1 MSNGLVTMPVF
12 MRDPSD
18 LSITLQTVESVRRTE
33 PDVPLLLV
41 DDCSPVQGLVDELAT
56 HAGRL
61 AFELHR
67 KDENSGFSRT
77 VNVGLR
83 RALEEGRD
91 CVLLNADMEC
101 LTPGWVDLCADQ
113 KDTQGRPAAVV
124 GALLVYP
131 NGLIQHAGIYFSFLT
146 RTFDHRYRF
155 GPMMLPEAN
164 VAACCPVTGAF
175 QYVRLETLQAV
186 GVYDDEFQM
195 AYEDVDYCLRVF
207 DAGLECVYQPKV
219 QAIHHES
226 LFRGRADAKINEW
239 QSAALQRLMTKH
251 GRTNMS
257 RFVPEI
263 V

>member
-1 MSNGLVTMPVF
+1 MSALVTIPVF
-12 MRDPSD
+12 MREPVDFD
-18 LSITLQTVESVRRTE
+18 VTLQTIESIRRTE
-33 PDVPLLLV
+33 PNVPLLLV
-41 DDCSPVQGLVDELAT
+41 DDHSPVRGLVDELET
-56 HAGRL
+56 HAERL
-61 AFELHR
+61 AFEIHR
-67 KDENSGFSRT
+67 KEENSGFSRT
-77 VNVGLR
+77 VNIGLQ

-101 LTPGWVDLCADQ
+101 LTADWIGVMERQ
-113 KDTQGRPAAVV
+113 KDTQGRPAAMV

-155 GPMMLPEAN
+155 GPMGLPEAN

-175 QYVRLETLQAV
+175 QFIRHSTLRTI
-186 GVYDDEFQM
+186 GTYDSEFQM
-195 AYEDVDYCLRVF
+195 AYEDVDFCLRVF
-207 DAGLECVYQPKV
+207 DVGLECIYQPRVK
-219 QAIHHES
+219 AIHHES

-239 QSAALQRLMTKH
+239 QSASLRRLMEKH
-251 GRTNMS
+251 GRTHMG